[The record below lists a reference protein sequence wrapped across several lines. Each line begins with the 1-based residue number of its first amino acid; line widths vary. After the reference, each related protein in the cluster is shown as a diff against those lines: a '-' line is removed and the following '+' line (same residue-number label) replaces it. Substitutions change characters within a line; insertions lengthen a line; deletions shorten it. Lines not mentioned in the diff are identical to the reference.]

1 LPTDSR
7 ETLRCDVAVIG
18 AGTAGLAAERA
29 ARANGASTL
38 LIDPAYNGTTCATVG
53 CMPSK
58 LLIAASHA
66 AHAARSAGTFGI
78 TVSAVGIDG
87 RAVMQRVRDERDRF
101 ARLTRESIAEIPDD
115 IRLQGRA
122 RFISPHCLELD
133 DGRQIEAHSVVIA
146 TGSAPFVPDG
156 FSGLGKRLLTN
167 ETIFELEDLPER
179 LAVVGSGPI
188 GLELAQAMARLGV
201 KVTLFDRGE
210 RLGGIRCDRVH
221 AALRAIIEE
230 DLTLKLG
237 VELEARAK
245 DESIELS
252 WSGTSSGKSEFD
264 YVLVAT
270 GRPPQLEDLDLSA
283 AGLELDDDGV
293 PLHDRDSMQCGDSA
307 IFLAGDVA
315 DDQPVLH
322 EASHDGA
329 IAGRNAVAF
338 PASAPGQRFA
348 PFAITF
354 TSPPVVRIGQSE
366 EDGVITG
373 TADYSDQG
381 RARVEGVNEGVL
393 TLYAAAPDG
402 RLIGADLCTPASEHL
417 GHMLAWAI
425 QQEQTATEL
434 LEMPFYH
441 PTIEEGLKQ
450 ALRTICAATPLALPE
465 DQDRGTSSGA

>member
-1 LPTDSR
+1 MPTDSR

-38 LIDPAYNGTTCATVG
+38 LIDPAYAGTTCATVG

-66 AHAARSAGTFGI
+66 ADAARSAGLFGIIVPEVGVAGTFGI

-146 TGSAPFVPDG
+146 TGSAPFVPDE

-167 ETIFELEDLPER
+167 ETIFKLEDLPER

-201 KVTLFDRGE
+201 EVTLFDRGE

-230 DLTLKLG
+230 
-237 VELEARAK
+237 
-245 DESIELS
+245 ESIELS

-270 GRPPQLEDLDLSA
+270 GRPPQLEGLDLSA

-293 PLHDRDSMQCGDSA
+293 PLHDRNSMRCGDSA

-329 IAGRNAVAF
+329 IAGRNAVAY

-465 DQDRGTSSGA
+465 DQDRGTPSGA